1 MNNDQECN
9 QQQLQFV
16 YDNFNQSKQIIET
29 NEQNS
34 GPACCRGY
42 ESCRYAGS
50 ITFTATTSDILVCS
64 GYQSCRGV
72 AITAPHSVFCEGIGA
87 CESTKI
93 NKTDNLYCLGFFAC
107 YLSYITNS
115 SVVYCSGGSACDRS
129 VIKNPTHVHL
139 LGQQSGYGTKIH
151 CEDINDKCE

>member
-64 GYQSCRGV
+64 GRDSCYGV
-72 AITAPHSVFCEGIGA
+72 AITTSHSVFCEGR
-87 CESTKI
+87 ESCMSTTI
-93 NKTDNLYCLGFFAC
+93 NKADNIYCLGTRAC
-107 YLSYITNS
+107 KSSIITNS
-115 SVVYCSGGSACDRS
+115 SVIYCSSYQACISS
-129 VIKNPTHVHL
+129 VIKTPTH
-139 LGQQSGYGTKIH
+139 
-151 CEDINDKCE
+151 